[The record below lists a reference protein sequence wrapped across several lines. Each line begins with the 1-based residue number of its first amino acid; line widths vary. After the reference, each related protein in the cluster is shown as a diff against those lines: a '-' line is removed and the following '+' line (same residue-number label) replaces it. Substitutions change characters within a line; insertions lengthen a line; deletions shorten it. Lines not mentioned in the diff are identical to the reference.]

1 MMEKRRLAILIAV
14 TLSSIALIL
23 LTIYRLPL
31 LMNADNAQGSF
42 IPPLYEAFMSQ
53 AREVSLEEFVRLMR
67 SHGLEILIP
76 TYLPRGMTLTTIYY
90 KCCPLVAMMVYSAKG
105 EKDFRYAELVIEIS
119 PSGLPPSEDYLLSL
133 NRTSSD
139 VYVLKTDRGYA
150 RIYPEALFG
159 DEERNRKFG
168 PHVLAIYDYGG
179 VNYLI
184 SILRPIT
191 LKEVEDLIKGLAPP

>member
-14 TLSSIALIL
+14 ALSSMSFIPL
-23 LTIYRLPL
+23 LPL
-31 LMNADNAQGSF
+31 LMNTDNAQGSF

-53 AREVSLEEFVRLMR
+53 AREVSLEEFVRLVR

-105 EKDFRYAELVIEIS
+105 IKDFRYAELVIEIS

-133 NRTSSD
+133 NRTSRD

-150 RIYPEALFG
+150 RIYPKALFG

-168 PHVLAIYDYGG
+168 PTVLAIYDYGG

-191 LKEVEDLIKGLAPP
+191 MKEVEDLIKGLAPP

>member
-1 MMEKRRLAILIAV
+1 
-14 TLSSIALIL
+14 
-23 LTIYRLPL
+23 
-31 LMNADNAQGSF
+31 MNTDNAQGSF

-53 AREVSLEEFVRLMR
+53 AREVSLEEFVRLVR

-105 EKDFRYAELVIEIS
+105 EKDYRYAELVIEIS
-119 PSGLPPSEDYLLSL
+119 PSNLPLSEDYLLSL
-133 NRTSSD
+133 NRTSGD

-159 DEERNRKFG
+159 DEERNRKFA
-168 PHVLAIYDYGG
+168 PHVLAFT
-179 VNYLI
+179 
-184 SILRPIT
+184 IT
-191 LKEVEDLIKGLAPP
+191 MGLTTSLAYCDPLP